1 MKRRTRQHAGIGVG
15 MAALVAVVAAALSM
29 LLTAAPRAS
38 AAALT
43 EVTNFG
49 ANPGGLRMHLYV
61 PDRVASRPGVLVAM
75 HGCNGWAPNFH
86 QSTEFASLADRY
98 GFIVIYPQANK
109 SANGMSNCFD
119 VWSNEALRHG
129 GGSDPVSI
137 VSMANYALQ
146 RYNGDPQRVFATG
159 FSSGAMETNNLLATY
174 PDVFKA
180 GAPFSGVPYGCLG
193 PAGCGDKTPQQWGDL
208 VRNAYPG
215 YTGPR
220 PRVMAWH
227 GTADSVLPYTML
239 QEEVDQWTNVH
250 GLSQTPTSTDSP
262 QSGWTRRVFGSG
274 QVEAYTITGAD
285 HDLPRTGMAAYAIRF
300 FGLDGGSSTPTP
312 TPTGPGGG
320 AGQIKGVGSGRCLD
334 VPNSATTD
342 GTLVQLW
349 DCNGQSN
356 QQWISTSAGEIRVYG
371 NKCLDAA
378 GTGTGAKVQI
388 YSCWGGDNQKWRL
401 NSDGTIAGVQSG
413 LCLDAIGAGTGN
425 GTQIQLYTCWSGTN
439 QKWTWAR

>member
-1 MKRRTRQHAGIGVG
+1 MKRSEPRKGRYAGIR
-15 MAALVAVVAAALSM
+15 AALAALITAVATALAM
-29 LLTAAPRAS
+29 FLTATPGAS
-38 AAALT
+38 AAVLT
-43 EVTNFG
+43 EVTSFG
-49 ANPGGLRMHLYV
+49 ANPGGLRMYLYV
-61 PDRVASRPGVLVAM
+61 PDRVEARPGVLVAM
-75 HGCNGWAPNFH
+75 HGCNGWAPAFH

-98 GFIVIYPQANK
+98 GFVVIYPQANK

-119 VWSNEALRHG
+119 VWSDEALRHG

-137 VSMANYALQ
+137 VSMTNHVLQ

-180 GAPFSGVPYGCLG
+180 GAPFAGVPYGCLG

-239 QEEVDQWTNVH
+239 QEEVDQWTNAH

-274 QVEAYTITGAD
+274 QVEAYTITGAG

-300 FGLDGGSSTPTP
+300 FGLDGGSSTTTP
-312 TPTGPGGG
+312 TPPP
-320 AGQIKGVGSGRCLD
+320 AGQVKGVGSGRCLD
-334 VPNSATTD
+334 VPGAATAD
-342 GTLVQLW
+342 GTAVQLW
-349 DCNGQSN
+349 DCNGGGN
-356 QQWISTSAGEIRVYG
+356 QQWAATSAGELRVYG

-378 GTGTGAKVQI
+378 GTGNGAVVQI
-388 YSCWGGDNQKWRL
+388 YSCHGGDNQKWRL
-401 NSDGTIAGVQSG
+401 NADGAITGVQSG
-413 LCLDAIGAGTGN
+413 LCLDAVGRGTAN
-425 GTQIQLYTCWSGTN
+425 GTRIQLYSCSGGDN
-439 QKWTWAR
+439 QRWTRT

>member
-1 MKRRTRQHAGIGVG
+1 MKRSEPRTRRYAGIG
-15 MAALVAVVAAALSM
+15 AALVALITAVATALSVF
-29 LLTAAPRAS
+29 LTAAPGAS
-38 AAALT
+38 AAVLT
-43 EVTNFG
+43 EVTSFG
-49 ANPGGLRMHLYV
+49 ANPGGLRMYLYV
-61 PDRVASRPGVLVAM
+61 PDTVAPRPGVLVAM
-75 HGCNGWAPNFH
+75 HGCNGWAPAFH
-86 QSTEFASLADRY
+86 QGTEFASLADRH

-109 SANGMSNCFD
+109 SANGLSNCFD

-137 VSMANYALQ
+137 VSMTNHVLQ

-180 GAPFSGVPYGCLG
+180 GAPFAGVPYGCLG

-220 PRVMAWH
+220 PRVMTWH

-239 QEEVDQWTNVH
+239 QEQVDQWTNTH
-250 GLSQTPTSTDSP
+250 GLSQTPASTDNP

-274 QVEAYTITGAD
+274 QVEAYTITGAG

-300 FGLDGGSSTPTP
+300 FGLDGGSSTTTP
-312 TPTGPGGG
+312 TPPP

-334 VPNSATTD
+334 VPGAATAD
-342 GTLVQLW
+342 GTAVQLW
-349 DCNGQSN
+349 DCNGRGN
-356 QQWISTSAGEIRVYG
+356 QQWAATSAGELRVYG

-378 GTGTGAKVQI
+378 GTGNGAGIQI
-388 YSCWGGDNQKWRL
+388 YSCHGGDNQKWRL
-401 NSDGTIAGVQSG
+401 NADGTITGVQSG
-413 LCLDAIGAGTGN
+413 LCLDAVGQGTAN
-425 GTQIQLYTCWSGTN
+425 GTRLQLYSCHGGAN
-439 QKWTWAR
+439 QRWTRT

>member
-1 MKRRTRQHAGIGVG
+1 MRPGESRRRRRAGIG
-15 MAALVAVVAAALSM
+15 AALAAVITAAATTLAM
-29 LLTAAPRAS
+29 FLVGAPQAS
-38 AAALT
+38 AAVLT

-49 ANPGGLRMHLYV
+49 TNPGGLRMYLYV
-61 PDRVASRPGVLVAM
+61 PDRVAARPGVLVAM
-75 HGCNGWAPNFH
+75 HGCNGWAPGFH
-86 QSTEFASLADRY
+86 QGTEFASLADRY

-109 SANGMSNCFD
+109 SANGLSNCFD

-137 VSMANYALQ
+137 VSMTNYVLQ

-174 PDVFKA
+174 PDVFKG

-208 VRNAYPG
+208 ARNAYPG

-239 QEEVDQWTNVH
+239 QEEVDQWTDVH
-250 GLSQTPTSTDSP
+250 GLSQTPASTDSP

-274 QVEAYTITGAD
+274 QVEAYTVTGAG
-285 HDLPRTGMAAYAIRF
+285 HDLPHPGMAAYAIRF
-300 FGLDGGSSTPTP
+300 FGLDGGSSTTTP
-312 TPTGPGGG
+312 TPPP
-320 AGQIKGVGSGRCLD
+320 AGQIRGVASGRCVD
-334 VPNSATTD
+334 VPNAGTAD
-342 GTLVQLW
+342 GTAVQLW
-349 DCNGQSN
+349 DCNGRTN
-356 QQWISTSAGEIRVYG
+356 QQWTQTPAGELRVYG
-371 NKCLDAA
+371 NKCLDAGGA
-378 GTGTGAKVQI
+378 GNGARIQI

-401 NSDGTIAGVQSG
+401 NSDGTITGVQSG
-413 LCLDAIGAGTGN
+413 LCLDAVGAGNGN
-425 GTQIQLYTCWSGTN
+425 GTALQLYNCSGGAN
-439 QKWTWAR
+439 QKWTRT

>member
-1 MKRRTRQHAGIGVG
+1 MKPRPKAYATIGAGV
-15 MAALVAVVAAALSM
+15 AALIAVVAAALSM
-29 LLTAAPRAS
+29 FLTAAPRAS

-49 ANPGGLRMHLYV
+49 ANPGGLRMYLYV

-75 HGCNGWAPNFH
+75 HGCNGWAPGFH
-86 QSTEFASLADRY
+86 QGTEFASLADRY
-98 GFIVIYPQANK
+98 GFIVVYPQANK

-137 VSMANYALQ
+137 VSMTAYVLQ
-146 RYNGDPQRVFATG
+146 RYNGDPERVFATG

-250 GLSQTPTSTDSP
+250 GLTQTPASTDSP

-274 QVEAYTITGAD
+274 QVEAYTITGAG
-285 HDLPRTGMAAYAIRF
+285 HDLPHAGMAVYAIRF
-300 FGLDGGSSTPTP
+300 FGLDGGSSTPTS
-312 TPTGPGGG
+312 TPTVPGDGTGP
-320 AGQIKGVGSGRCLD
+320 IRGVGSGRCLD
-334 VPNSATTD
+334 VPNAATAD
-342 GTLVQLW
+342 GTAVQLW
-349 DCNGQSN
+349 DCNGRDN
-356 QQWISTSAGEIRVYG
+356 QKWTATSAGEIRVYG

-378 GTGTGAKVQI
+378 GTGNGARIQI
-388 YSCWGGDNQKWRL
+388 YSCWGGDNQKWRV
-401 NSDGTIAGVQSG
+401 NSDGSITGVQSG
-413 LCLDAIGAGTGN
+413 LCLDAVGQGTAN
-425 GTQIQLYTCWSGTN
+425 GTRLQLYTCHAGAN
-439 QKWTWAR
+439 QRWTRT

>member
-1 MKRRTRQHAGIGVG
+1 MKRSEPRTSGHAGIGVAL
-15 MAALVAVVAAALSM
+15 AALITAVVTALSVF
-29 LLTAAPRAS
+29 LTAAPQAS

-49 ANPGGLRMHLYV
+49 TNPGGLRMYLYV
-61 PDRVASRPGVLVAM
+61 PDRLASQPGVLVAM
-75 HGCNGWAPNFH
+75 HGCNGWAPGFH
-86 QSTEFASLADRY
+86 QGTEFASLADQY

-137 VSMANYALQ
+137 VSMANYVLQ

-159 FSSGAMETNNLLATY
+159 FSSGAMETLNLLATY

-180 GAPFSGVPYGCLG
+180 GAPFAGVPYGCLG

-208 VRNAYPG
+208 ARNAYPG

-239 QEEVDQWTNVH
+239 QEEVDQWTDVH
-250 GLSQTPTSTDSP
+250 GLSQTPASTDSP

-274 QVEAYTITGAD
+274 QVEAYTIAGAG
-285 HDLPRTGMAAYAIRF
+285 HNLPHAGMAAYAIRF

-312 TPTGPGGG
+312 GGPTKSV
-320 AGQIKGVGSGRCLD
+320 ASGRCLD
-334 VPNSATTD
+334 VPNAATAD
-342 GTLVQLW
+342 GTAVQLW
-349 DCNGQSN
+349 DCNGQAN
-356 QQWISTSAGEIRVYG
+356 QQWAATSAGELRVYG
-371 NKCLDAA
+371 NKCLDAG
-378 GTGTGAKVQI
+378 GTGNGAVIQI
-388 YSCWGGDNQKWRL
+388 YSCHGGANQQWRL
-401 NSDGTIAGVQSG
+401 NADGTIAGVQSG
-413 LCLDAIGAGTGN
+413 LCLDAVGQGTAN
-425 GTQIQLYTCWSGTN
+425 GTRLQLYTCHGGAN
-439 QKWTWAR
+439 QRWTRT